1 MFRRNH
7 LIVLLLAFIVTFQPA
22 RAVAGEDGNGNA
34 EPRAVNG
41 ILDLQGYDF
50 ESRGPLTLAGEWG
63 FYWDIVVS
71 PENFNN
77 VISRPPDLFVE
88 VPSYW
93 DNLDEID
100 PRITPRGVATY
111 SLKILTNKDDAAAD
125 LALKFLSITPNADIF
140 IDGVQVAEIGNV
152 DSDKTLSESGN
163 RIFLTPVPVKSS
175 SFDLTVSISNYH
187 NVNGGLNRPIQ
198 IGLYDDILKKR
209 ELKLS
214 LDALFLGG
222 LILMGLYQLSL
233 FLLNRRQITSL
244 YMAIL
249 CFMAFFFSGFKNEM
263 VLLSLFPGW
272 DGEIRTRFIYLCL
285 TIAGPLLTLYAS
297 SLYPAQ
303 FRKKINWL
311 LLSIAVVFSVIIIF
325 TSKAFYTHF
334 IIPLE
339 ALILV
344 SSLYTIVMLVAD
356 YYKSKDRHILYYLS
370 GLGFLVLSI
379 VFSIVDNENSF
390 MFQSA
395 AGIFFVFIFY
405 QAFLQA
411 YIFSNAFTEIDTL
424 SEQKQKLE
432 KRNVELFSLSYI
444 DNLTETCNR
453 RLMDDFLSSNWRVN
467 AFSERSVGIILI
479 DIDNFSN
486 YNNFYG
492 HKQGD
497 ACLVKVCGLLRD
509 ELSQIGQDTL
519 ARYGGEEFAVI
530 VSDMDEDKLYHM
542 GERLR
547 KSVESGMIAHPSS
560 RVSDVVTI
568 SVGCASMIPSRD
580 ELPELLLDAAGKAIY
595 DAKKHG
601 KNRTVLYKSKAVV
614 LKWEP
619 KLV

>member
-7 LIVLLLAFIVTFQPA
+7 LIVLFLVFIVMLQPA
-22 RAVAGEDGNGNA
+22 SVVAGDDGYGNA
-34 EPRAVNG
+34 KPRAING
-41 ILDLQGYDF
+41 ILDLQRYDF
-50 ESRGPLTLAGEWG
+50 EARGPLTLAGDWS
-63 FYWDIVVS
+63 FYWGIVVS
-71 PENFNN
+71 SENFNN
-77 VISRPPDLFVE
+77 VIGSPPDLFVK

-93 DNLDEID
+93 DNLDKIN
-100 PRITPRGVATY
+100 PGITPRGVATY
-111 SLKILTNKDDAAAD
+111 SLKILTNKEDDGA
-125 LALKFLSITPNADIF
+125 LALKFLSITPNADIY
-140 IDGVQVAEIGNV
+140 IDGEQVAEIGNV
-152 DSDKTLSESGN
+152 DLDITLSEPGN
-163 RIFLTPVPVKSS
+163 RILLTPVPEKRS
-175 SFDLTVSISNYH
+175 SFDLTVSISNFH

-198 IGLYDDILKKR
+198 IGLYDDILNNQ
-209 ELKLS
+209 ELELS
-214 LDALFLGG
+214 LDAIFLGG
-222 LILMGLYQLSL
+222 LMLMGLYQLSL
-233 FLLNRRQITSL
+233 FLLNRRQTASL

-249 CFMAFFFSGFKNEM
+249 CFMTFFFSGFKNEM

-272 DGEIRTRFIYLCL
+272 DGEIRTRFIYLSL
-285 TIAGPLLTLYAS
+285 TISGPLLTLYAS
-297 SLYPAQ
+297 SLYPAHFQ
-303 FRKKINWL
+303 KKMNWL
-311 LLSIAVVFSVIIIF
+311 LLSVAVVFSVIILF
-325 TSKAFYTHF
+325 TSQAFYTRF
-334 IIPLE
+334 LIPLE
-339 ALILV
+339 ILILV
-344 SSLYTIVMLVAD
+344 FSLYTIVMLVAG
-356 YYKSKDRHILYYLS
+356 YYKTKDRHILYYLS

-379 VFSIVDNENSF
+379 VFSIVDNEISF

-395 AGIFFVFIFY
+395 AGIFFVFILY

-424 SEQKQKLE
+424 SKQKQKLE
-432 KRNVELFSLSYI
+432 RRNVELFSLSYI

-479 DIDNFSN
+479 DIDDFSN

-497 ACLVKVCGLLRD
+497 ACLVKVCDLLRD

-530 VSDMDEDKLYHM
+530 VSDMDDDKLYHM

-547 KSVESGMIAHPSS
+547 KSVESGMIAHPTS

-580 ELPELLLDAAGKAIY
+580 KLPELLLDAAGKAIY
-595 DAKKHG
+595 DAKKYG
-601 KNRTVLYKSKAVV
+601 KNRTVLYKSEAVV